1 MRLAAAAIWHE
12 TLSFAHTRTE
22 LDSFKAFQLTEGA
35 SVADLNRKV
44 ANEMGGFLAAAAEL
58 GADLETLIFAGALPS
73 PTVSAE
79 AYSHIRERLLT
90 RLQAA
95 LPVDG
100 ILLALH
106 GAMVAEGVDDVEA
119 DLVGCVRAIAGRG
132 VPIVC
137 TLDLHANVSEEL
149 FRVTGAL
156 IAYDTYPH
164 VDIYERGVE
173 AVHVIRRLVRGEEV
187 ASAFRKLP
195 LLTAPQSQSTS
206 DEPLRS
212 VMGRVHEWERDPRVL
227 SISLCPGY
235 PYSDVA
241 RLGFA
246 IAVYTRGDQ
255 LLAESI
261 ADDIAATIWARRG
274 EFAVSNLSAREA
286 VQDATASPETPVI
299 LVDAADNIGG
309 GTPGDG
315 TVLLAELLRQDAQ
328 EAVVTIAD
336 AEAVRACLD
345 AGVGAPVR
353 LRVGGKYDQ
362 HHGDPV
368 DVEGYVR
375 LLSDGVYHHTGS
387 YMTGLRVEMGRTAV
401 VRARGVEI
409 VVMENKALP
418 FDAQQLLSLG
428 IQPERQRIIVVK
440 SAIAWKTAYGAIAR
454 RVITVD
460 TPGLCTSSLST
471 IPYAR
476 RPQPIFPL
484 DEIG

>member
-1 MRLAAAAIWHE
+1 
-12 TLSFAHTRTE
+12 
-22 LDSFKAFQLTEGA
+22 
-35 SVADLNRKV
+35 
-44 ANEMGGFLAAAAEL
+44 MGGFLTATQDL
-58 GADLETLIFAGALPS
+58 GVDLETLIFAGALPS
-73 PTVSAE
+73 PTVSAD
-79 AYSHIRERLLT
+79 AYQYIRERLLT
-90 RLQAA
+90 RLRAA

-106 GAMVAEGVDDVEA
+106 GAMVAEGVDDAEA
-119 DLVGCVRAIAGRG
+119 DLVGCVRAIAGRE
-132 VPIVC
+132 VPVVC

-149 FRVTGAL
+149 FRVAGVL

-173 AVHVIRRLVRGEEV
+173 AVHVIRHLAHGEAV

-195 LLTAPQSQSTS
+195 LLTAPQSQSTE
-206 DEPLRS
+206 DEPMRS
-212 VMGRVHEWERDPRVL
+212 VMGLVHEWERDSRVL

-246 IAVYTRGDQ
+246 IAVYTRGDR

-261 ADDIAATIWARRG
+261 ADELAATLWARRA
-274 EFAVSNLSAREA
+274 EFAVSNLSPAEA
-286 VQDATASPETPVI
+286 VQNAMASVETPVI

-315 TVLLAELLRQDAQ
+315 TALLAELLRQDAHG
-328 EAVVTIAD
+328 AVVTIAD
-336 AEAVRACLD
+336 AEAVRSCLA
-345 AGVGAPVR
+345 AGVGAAVR
-353 LRVGGKYDQ
+353 LSVGGKYDRN
-362 HHGDPV
+362 HGYPV

-375 LLSDGVYHHTGS
+375 LLSDGVYHHAGS

-401 VRARGVEI
+401 VRVRGVEI
-409 VVMENKALP
+409 VVMEHKAMP

-428 IQPERQRIIVVK
+428 IDPARQRIIVVK

-460 TPGLCTSSLST
+460 TPGLCTGNLSA
-471 IPYAR
+471 IPYVR
-476 RPQPIFPL
+476 RPRPVFPL